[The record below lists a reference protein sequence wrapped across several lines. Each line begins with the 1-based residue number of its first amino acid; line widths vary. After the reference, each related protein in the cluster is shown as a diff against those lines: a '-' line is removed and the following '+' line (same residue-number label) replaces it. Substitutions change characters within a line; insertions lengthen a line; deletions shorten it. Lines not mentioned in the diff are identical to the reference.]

1 MIVRKKLIVLPHS
14 LFPGVESRHTNNT
27 SEMVCYCLNTVELGI
42 DPIVEAIVKNPE
54 SIVHANSEYKSFLS
68 TDCTLVSTDAQKK
81 NTNKFII
88 SRTECNVVKTISV
101 KNLIESGSLL
111 PKGIIDMLHNAL
123 MFDLIDSKDLVYF
136 PQQRWKQTPTWVSNI
151 NVPNINLHHNAYIS
165 SLEELMLDIESVMY
179 YSNNAVLTDESF
191 AKLKMMLENNQDVSL
206 AVGMINNINP
216 TKSFVELLV
225 LHNYIPAAYRNK
237 NKKKVLKALHAIYT
251 IPFLEKDISLSN
263 IEVFCKMN
271 AFNLSL
277 EKQEFI
283 ADNYTNS
290 NMETSSI
297 FNLKIKIKS

>member
-1 MIVRKKLIVLPHS
+1 MITRKKLIVLPHS
-14 LFPGVESRHTNNT
+14 LFPGIESSYTNNT

-42 DPIVEAIVKNPE
+42 DPMVEAVVKNSE

-88 SRTECNVVKTISV
+88 SRAECNVVKTISV
-101 KNLIESGSLL
+101 KNLIESGPLL
-111 PKGIIDMLHNAL
+111 PKEITDMLHNAL
-123 MFDLIDSKDLVYF
+123 MFDLIDSKDLVYI
-136 PQQRWKQTPTWVSNI
+136 PQQRWNQSPLWVSNI
-151 NVPNINLHHNAYIS
+151 TALKINLHHNAYIS
-165 SLEELMLDIESVMY
+165 SLQEIMLDLESVMY

-191 AKLKMMLENNQDVSL
+191 AKLKIMLENNSDISL

-225 LHNYIPAAYRNK
+225 LHNYIPVAYRNK
-237 NKKKVLKALHAIYT
+237 NKKKILKALHAIYT
-251 IPFLEKDISLSN
+251 IPFLEKDVSLSN

-290 NMETSSI
+290 DMETSSI

>member
-14 LFPGVESRHTNNT
+14 LFPGVESSYTNNT
-27 SEMVCYCLNTVELGI
+27 SEMMCYCLNTVELGI
-42 DPIVEAIVKNPE
+42 DPMVEAIVKNPE

-88 SRTECNVVKTISV
+88 SRTECNVVKTVSV
-101 KNLIESGSLL
+101 KNLLASTPL
-111 PKGIIDMLHNAL
+111 PKEIKKMLDEAL

-136 PQQRWKQTPTWVSNI
+136 PQQRWNQTPPWVSNI
-151 NVPNINLHHNAYIS
+151 NVSKIELHHNAYIS

-290 NMETSSI
+290 DIETSSM